1 MDMIKLPFSGDKRKH
16 RKPDI
21 RHNLAAVTIELKGGK

>member
-1 MDMIKLPFSGDKRKH
+1 MDMIKLPFSGDKHKH

-21 RHNLAAVTIELKGGK
+21 RHNLAAVAIELKGGK